1 MTTRLRQ
8 RITNAE
14 KRIDDFEVTPDRV
27 CDARGRWED
36 EGILPDHPKLREVVL
51 RINQS
56 LKEMSIATCGPANE
70 DGLH

>member
-14 KRIDDFEVTPDRV
+14 KRIDDFEVTPDKV

-51 RINQS
+51 GINQS
-56 LKEMSIATCGPANE
+56 LREMSIATCGPGNE